1 MVDLKESFHESII
14 IKRAQRRLIGAI
26 TILIILFTLSLFFVK
41 DSDYKNADN
50 EIKVSFL
57 EMGPASFN
65 DKKKYIKNQ
74 ESFKKNSQKLE
85 RKAMSVK
92 QPVKENLKIFTVQI
106 GIFSDEEK
114 TKKLSNQIKNIGVET
129 RIKKIKLSGQEK
141 IKLTT
146 HFFKSEREA
155 QGALRKLKNA
165 NFPGLIKRN

>member
-1 MVDLKESFHESII
+1 MI
-14 IKRAQRRLIGAI
+14 
-26 TILIILFTLSLFFVK
+26 
-41 DSDYKNADN
+41 
-50 EIKVSFL
+50 
-57 EMGPASFN
+57 
-65 DKKKYIKNQ
+65 KKKYIKNQ

>member
-65 DKKKYIKNQ
+65 DKKKIY
-74 ESFKKNSQKLE
+74 KKS
-85 RKAMSVK
+85 
-92 QPVKENLKIFTVQI
+92 
-106 GIFSDEEK
+106 GIF
-114 TKKLSNQIKNIGVET
+114 
-129 RIKKIKLSGQEK
+129 
-141 IKLTT
+141 
-146 HFFKSEREA
+146 
-155 QGALRKLKNA
+155 
-165 NFPGLIKRN
+165 